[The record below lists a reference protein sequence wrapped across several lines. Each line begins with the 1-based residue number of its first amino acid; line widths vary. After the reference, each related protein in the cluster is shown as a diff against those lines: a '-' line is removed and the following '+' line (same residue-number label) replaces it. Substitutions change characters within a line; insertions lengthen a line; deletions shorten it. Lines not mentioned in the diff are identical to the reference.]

1 MLSFE
6 SKRCETN
13 KNAKSL
19 PILRFTLRWKLR
31 TRFSR
36 ITFHNNWP
44 NSFMAI
50 LDLQVLIFI

>member
-13 KNAKSL
+13 KDAKSF

-36 ITFHNNWP
+36 ITFHNNWH
-44 NSFMAI
+44 SFMAI